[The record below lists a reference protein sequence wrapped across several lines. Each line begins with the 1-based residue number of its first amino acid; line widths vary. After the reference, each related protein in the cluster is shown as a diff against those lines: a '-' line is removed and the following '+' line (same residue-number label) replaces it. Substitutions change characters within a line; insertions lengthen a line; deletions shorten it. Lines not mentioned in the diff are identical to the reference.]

1 MSAWL
6 ARKFAGRRLPYSA
19 QRRWS
24 GLLSEQAVASWTR
37 KFKITLFA
45 AGGIFLLWIF
55 ARGIRQFEVRPL
67 DAPGTLHAL
76 LWPYFVADYLHA
88 PLSLELWLIVSQ
100 IALAVC
106 VVLALGNLFS
116 PRLSNRWL
124 RTAWGVLFSPAIFW
138 LSAAASLF
146 LCRFPTIVGGPA
158 NVDEAQ
164 WVTAANSLFADPV
177 FFRAVDGTTSGPLNI
192 YPLMLPSLFGLSP
205 DYGSSRLVGL
215 VLIWASLYV
224 MYRAFLLIAAP
235 RLALVAIVPA
245 LSFFCLV
252 TEPDFISYNSE
263 TVSLLILSLTIWAA
277 LRIVQ
282 KPTAWQG
289 PAALLGALVS
299 AAFFAKVQ
307 AVPVVGCAA
316 LAGAG
321 FAIVRSKSSGPWRPW
336 LYLAAGA
343 VPLTAFVL
351 IVNAAFGLTRDFWN
365 SYILGTGAYARSSQS
380 SLLDLPKLAH
390 FILGVREF
398 QFTMLIVTALIAV
411 SVFREIVS
419 RKQGAAASDSGA
431 WAKIGNWI
439 VMAAVAAVAIAL
451 GIGWFLRAGA
461 PGRMSMAVT
470 AFLLNAAGVLWLMW
484 RDRQRGR
491 KTPVPGWLLIAM
503 MAGCVVSLNTQNYFP
518 HYLFLLVLPLMAL
531 WGWIMTRHAE
541 NAVAFAGLLLVMT
554 ATANLE
560 SQEYLKA
567 NWYNSQKQSG
577 SVEGKYID
585 QITPAGSSIVV
596 WGWRPEIYLSA
607 GRTLGTRD
615 VNMHR
620 FFEFGEK
627 LNEYYRARFLE
638 DISRRKPAL
647 FVDAID
653 VSCCYLNK
661 RAKEDPDLFPPIRDY
676 LRANYQFVGEKY
688 SERYYLRR
696 DLVRPAVGKN

>member
-1 MSAWL
+1 MT
-6 ARKFAGRRLPYSA
+6 
-19 QRRWS
+19 
-24 GLLSEQAVASWTR
+24 EQAAPWAR
-37 KFKITLFA
+37 KFKITLLA
-45 AGGIFLLWIF
+45 AGGIFLLSIF

-76 LWPYFVADYLHA
+76 LWPYFIAEYLHA

-100 IALAVC
+100 IALAISVI
-106 VVLALGNLFS
+106 LALGNLFS
-116 PRLSNRWL
+116 PPLRNRWL
-124 RTAWGVLFSPAIFW
+124 RATWGVVFSPAIFW
-138 LSAAASLF
+138 LSAATSLF
-146 LCRFPTIVGGPA
+146 LCRFPTLVGGAA

-205 DYGSSRLVGL
+205 DYGSSRVVGL
-215 VLIWASLYV
+215 LLILASLYV
-224 MYRAFLLIAAP
+224 MYRAFRLIAAP
-235 RLALVAIVPA
+235 RLALVAVLPA

-277 LRIVQ
+277 LKIAQ
-282 KPTAWQG
+282 KPTAWRW
-289 PAALLGALVS
+289 PTALLGALVS
-299 AAFFAKVQ
+299 AAFFAKIQ

-316 LAGAG
+316 LAGCG
-321 FAIVRSKSSGPWRPW
+321 FAIMRSKSSGPWRPL

-365 SYILGTGAYARSSQS
+365 AYIVGTGAYARSSQS

-390 FILGVREF
+390 FIVGVREF

-411 SVFREIVS
+411 SVFREIAS
-419 RKQGAAASDSGA
+419 SKQGAAASDIGA

-439 VMAAVAAVAIAL
+439 VMAVVSAVAVALAIA
-451 GIGWFLRAGA
+451 WFLRAGA
-461 PGRMSMAVT
+461 PGRMGMAVT
-470 AFLLNAAGVLWLMW
+470 AFLLNAAGVIWLMW

-491 KTPVPGWLLIAM
+491 KTPIPGWLVIAM
-503 MAGCVVSLNTQNYFP
+503 MAGCVVSLNTHNYFP

-531 WGWIMTRHAE
+531 WGWMMTRHAE
-541 NAVAFAGLLLVMT
+541 NAVAFAGLLLAMA
-554 ATANLE
+554 ATSNFE

-567 NWYNSQKQSG
+567 NWYSAQKQSALP
-577 SVEGKYID
+577 EGKYID

-627 LNEYYRARFLE
+627 LNEYYRARFLL

-647 FVDAID
+647 FIDAID

-661 RAKEDPDLFPPIRDY
+661 RGAEDPDLFPPIRDY
-676 LRANYQFVGEKY
+676 LRANYQLIGEKY

-696 DLVRPAVGKN
+696 DLLRPGAGNE